1 LAMIISKNDLQIL
14 RLAVWR
20 LCVKI
25 WLTLAFYPVKTETV
39 LPVGAG
45 AIALLLPKAVFTA
58 GC

>member
-1 LAMIISKNDLQIL
+1 MIISKNDLQIL